1 MNRSKVGFID
11 KISRKWN
18 ENDLSKGVR
27 GNELEGSLTKQNE
40 ATSPVEKTPATTTA
54 AATNTINWSS
64 LYKKE
69 DWWAVW
75 IGLTIFAL
83 SLPSYFGVYLL
94 GWIPVAK
101 PWTDITQALS
111 TKVFDPWVGLLAS
124 FVFLALIMLP
134 VNRFNGVKSKDWFKG
149 FFVIF
154 FSAWIIWLISNYSPI
169 VKVIGSAEV
178 GYVIALLAGIVI
190 TNLLRIPSWL
200 KDSARGEL
208 FIKTAI
214 VLLGAKILLTTFVTT
229 APTIL
234 AAAFLSF
241 PVVWVVAF
249 LISKKIGLDKNFS
262 ATLSSGVGICGVS
275 ASIATAA
282 AIEAP
287 AIYSTVISSI
297 IVIFSAIEI
306 ILMPFIAAAFFPT
319 DFDAAG
325 VWMGLSVKT
334 DGAASASASVVDGLI
349 KANGSAL
356 NAAVIAK
363 VMIDIW
369 IGVISFLLAT
379 VWTYK
384 IRKKT
389 NTNTSPRVLWYRF
402 PKFVIGYIATSAV
415 LSAIALTHASVADG
429 AKAVAP
435 VISFGTE
442 PLRTAFFTFTFFAIG
457 LGTQFSKFKEI
468 NLKKPVTAYAVSLL
482 IAIVWGGIVSYLLF
496 VK

>member
-1 MNRSKVGFID
+1 MGLINKLF
-11 KISRKWN
+11 RKWN
-18 ENDLSKGVR
+18 GANISKEAEEKD
-27 GNELEGSLTKQNE
+27 NEYLKSSKQSNPSSSIE
-40 ATSPVEKTPATTTA
+40 KDTSNSK
-54 AATNTINWSS
+54 INWSS

-75 IGLTIFAL
+75 IGLIIFAL

-94 GWIPVAK
+94 GWAPVAK
-101 PWTDITQALS
+101 PWTDINHALS
-111 TKVFDPWVGLLAS
+111 TKVLDPWVGLAAS
-124 FVFLALIMLP
+124 FIFLAFIMLP

-149 FFVIF
+149 FSIIF
-154 FSAWIIWLISNYSPI
+154 FSSWAIWLLSNYAPI

-178 GYVIALLAGIVI
+178 GYIIALIAGIAI

-200 KDSARGEL
+200 KQSARGEL
-208 FIKTAI
+208 FIKIAI
-214 VLLGAKILLTTFVTT
+214 VLLGAKILLTSFVTS

-234 AAAFLSF
+234 VAAFLSF
-241 PVVWVVAF
+241 PVVWIIAF
-249 LISKKIGLDKNFS
+249 LISKKLGLDKNLS

-306 ILMPFIAAAFFPT
+306 IVMPFVAANFFPT
-319 DFDAAG
+319 HFDAAG

-334 DGAASASASVVDGLI
+334 DGAASASASVVDGLL
-349 KANGSAL
+349 KANGLAL
-356 NAAVIAK
+356 NAAVITK

-369 IGVISFLLAT
+369 IGLISFLLAT
-379 VWTYK
+379 VWAYK
-384 IRKKT
+384 VKKQT
-389 NTNTSPRVLWYRF
+389 NINTSPMVLWYKF
-402 PKFVIGYIATSAV
+402 PKFVLGYLITSII
-415 LSAIALTHASVADG
+415 LSLVALSYQSVAEG

-442 PLRTAFFTFTFFAIG
+442 PLRTVFFTFTFLSIG
-457 LGTQFSKFKEI
+457 LGTQLSKFKEI
-468 NLKKPVTAYAVSLL
+468 NIKKPIIAYAISLCF
-482 IAIVWGGIVSYLLF
+482 AIVWGGIISYLLF

>member
-1 MNRSKVGFID
+1 MGFINR
-11 KISRKWN
+11 IFRKRSG
-18 ENDLSKGVR
+18 NDLSKGLR
-27 GNELEGSLTKQNE
+27 DKEPEGSLTKRNE
-40 ATSPVEKTPATTTA
+40 ALSPIEETPATTTA
-54 AATNTINWSS
+54 ASTTINLSS

-124 FVFLALIMLP
+124 FVFLALLMLP
-134 VNRFNGVKSKDWFKG
+134 VNHFNGVKAKDWFKG

-178 GYVIALLAGIVI
+178 GYVIALLAGIAI

-200 KDSARGEL
+200 RDSARGEL

-214 VLLGAKILLTTFVTT
+214 VLLGAKILLTTFVTS

-241 PVVWVVAF
+241 PVVWIIAF

-306 ILMPFIAAAFFPT
+306 ILMPFVAAAFFPT

-356 NAAVIAK
+356 NAAVITK

-384 IRKKT
+384 IRKQT
-389 NTNTSPRVLWYRF
+389 NANTSPRVLWYRF

-415 LSAIALTHASVADG
+415 LSAIALTHVSVAEG

-435 VISFGTE
+435 ITLFGTE

-468 NLKKPVTAYAVSLL
+468 NLKKPVIAYAISLL

>member
-1 MNRSKVGFID
+1 VRFTKKLFRKWDGTGL
-11 KISRKWN
+11 SRK
-18 ENDLSKGVR
+18 
-27 GNELEGSLTKQNE
+27 
-40 ATSPVEKTPATTTA
+40 TTTDNEPIESSLKSD
-54 AATNTINWSS
+54 TNPHIEQTTINWSS

-83 SLPSYFGVYLL
+83 SLPSYFGIYLL

-101 PWTDITQALS
+101 PWMDIGHALS
-111 TKVFDPWVGLLAS
+111 TKVFDPWIGLIAS
-124 FVFLALIMLP
+124 FIFLALIMIP

-154 FSAWIIWLISNYSPI
+154 FTAWIIYLLSNYSPI

-178 GYVIALLAGIVI
+178 GYVIALLVGIAI
-190 TNLLRIPSWL
+190 TNLFRIPSWL
-200 KDSARGEL
+200 KNSARGEL
-208 FIKTAI
+208 FIKAAI
-214 VLLGAKILLTTFVTT
+214 VLLGAKILLTSFVTS

-234 AAAFLSF
+234 VAAFLSF
-241 PVVWVVAF
+241 PVVWIIAF
-249 LISKKIGLDKNFS
+249 LISKKLGLDKNLS

-306 ILMPFIAAAFFPT
+306 IVMPFVAANFFPT
-319 DFDAAG
+319 YFDAAG

-334 DGAASASASVVDGLI
+334 DGAASASASIVDGLL

-356 NAAVIAK
+356 NAAVITK

-369 IGVISFLLAT
+369 IGLISFLLAT
-379 VWTYK
+379 VWAYK
-384 IRKKT
+384 VKKQT
-389 NTNTSPRVLWYRF
+389 NINTSPMVLWYKF
-402 PKFVIGYIATSAV
+402 PKFVLGYLVTSII
-415 LSAIALTHASVADG
+415 LSLVALSYQSVAEG

-442 PLRTAFFTFTFFAIG
+442 PLRTVFFTFTFFSIG

-468 NLKKPVTAYAVSLL
+468 NIKKPIIAYAISLCF
-482 IAIVWGGIVSYLLF
+482 AIVWGGIISYLLF

>member
-1 MNRSKVGFID
+1 MRFIN
-11 KISRKWN
+11 KIARKWN
-18 ENDLSKGVR
+18 RTNHSKK
-27 GNELEGSLTKQNE
+27 EEKDIKYQE
-40 ATSPVEKTPATTTA
+40 APNQGISVEKNPSVSK
-54 AATNTINWSS
+54 INWSS

-75 IGLTIFAL
+75 IGLGIFAL
-83 SLPSYFGVYLL
+83 SLPSVFGVYTL

-101 PWTDITQALS
+101 PWTDITHALS
-111 TKVFDPWVGLLAS
+111 TKVFDPWIGLVGS
-124 FVFLALIMLP
+124 FIFLAVLMLP

-149 FFVIF
+149 FSIIF
-154 FSAWIIWLISNYSPI
+154 FSSWVIWLLSNYSPI
-169 VKVIGSAEV
+169 IKVIGSAEI
-178 GYVIALLAGIVI
+178 GYIIALIAGIAI
-190 TNLLRIPSWL
+190 TNLLKIPSWL
-200 KDSARGEL
+200 MQSARGEL

-214 VLLGAKILLTTFVTT
+214 VLLGAKILLTSFLTS

-241 PVVWVVAF
+241 PVVWIMAF
-249 LISKKIGLDKNFS
+249 FISKKLGLDKNFS

-306 ILMPFIAAAFFPT
+306 IVMPFVAATFFPT
-319 DFDAAG
+319 HFDAAG

-334 DGAASASASVVDGLI
+334 DGAASASASVVDGLL

-356 NAAVIAK
+356 NAAVITK

-369 IGVISFLLAT
+369 IGLISFLLAT
-379 VWTYK
+379 VWAYK
-384 IRKKT
+384 SKKQT
-389 NTNTSPRVLWYRF
+389 NINTNPKVLWYKF
-402 PKFVIGYIATSAV
+402 PKFVLGYIAASLILSLLAFSYHSVSA
-415 LSAIALTHASVADG
+415 G

-435 VISFGTE
+435 VITFGTE
-442 PLRTAFFTFTFFAIG
+442 PLRTVFFTFTFFSIG
-457 LGTQFSKFKEI
+457 LGTQFSRFKEI
-468 NLKKPVTAYAVSLL
+468 NLKKPIIAYAVSLCFA
-482 IAIVWGGIVSYLLF
+482 IAWGGIISYLLF
-496 VK
+496 AK

>member
-1 MNRSKVGFID
+1 MGFIN
-11 KISRKWN
+11 KLFRKWN
-18 ENDLSKGVR
+18 GIGLSRKAINDD
-27 GNELEGSLTKQNE
+27 EPIESLLKSDTN
-40 ATSPVEKTPATTTA
+40 PPIEKTTS
-54 AATNTINWSS
+54 INWSS

-94 GWIPVAK
+94 GWIPIAK
-101 PWTDITQALS
+101 PWTDIGHALS
-111 TKVFDPWVGLLAS
+111 TKVFDPWIGLIAS
-124 FVFLALIMLP
+124 FIFLALIMIP
-134 VNRFNGVKSKDWFKG
+134 VNRFNGVKSKDWLKG

-154 FSAWIIWLISNYSPI
+154 FTAWIIWLFSNYSPI

-178 GYVIALLAGIVI
+178 GYGIALLVGIAV

-200 KDSARGEL
+200 KNSARGEL

-214 VLLGAKILLTTFVTT
+214 VLLGAKILLTSFATS

-241 PVVWVVAF
+241 PVVWIIAF
-249 LISKKIGLDKNFS
+249 LISKKMGLDKNFS

-306 ILMPFIAAAFFPT
+306 ILMPFIAATFFPT
-319 DFDAAG
+319 HFDAAG

-334 DGAASASASVVDGLI
+334 DGAASASASVVDGLL
-349 KANGSAL
+349 KANRYAL
-356 NAAVIAK
+356 NAAVITK
-363 VMIDIW
+363 VMIDVW

-379 VWTYK
+379 IWTYK
-384 IRKKT
+384 IRKQAKIH
-389 NTNTSPRVLWYRF
+389 TSSRV
-402 PKFVIGYIATSAV
+402 
-415 LSAIALTHASVADG
+415 
-429 AKAVAP
+429 
-435 VISFGTE
+435 FGID
-442 PLRTAFFTFTFFAIG
+442 F
-457 LGTQFSKFKEI
+457 Q
-468 NLKKPVTAYAVSLL
+468 SL
-482 IAIVWGGIVSYLLF
+482 F
-496 VK
+496 

>member
-1 MNRSKVGFID
+1 VGFIN
-11 KISRKWN
+11 KIFRKWN
-18 ENDLSKGVR
+18 ENDLSKRVR
-27 GNELEGSLTKQNE
+27 DNEREGSLTKQNE
-40 ATSPVEKTPATTTA
+40 PQLPVEETPTTT
-54 AATNTINWSS
+54 TTINWSS

-83 SLPSYFGVYLL
+83 SLPSYSGVYTL
-94 GWIPVAK
+94 GWSPVAK

-134 VNRFNGVKSKDWFKG
+134 VSRFNGVKSKDWFKG

-154 FSAWIIWLISNYSPI
+154 FSAWIIWLLSNYSPI

-178 GYVIALLAGIVI
+178 GYVIALLAGIAI

-214 VLLGAKILLTTFVTT
+214 VLLGAKVLLTTFVTS

-241 PVVWVVAF
+241 PVVWIIAF

-356 NAAVIAK
+356 NAAVITK

-384 IRKKT
+384 IRKQN

-415 LSAIALTHASVADG
+415 LSAIALTHASVAEG
-429 AKAVAP
+429 AKVVTP
-435 VISFGTE
+435 ITSFGTE

-468 NLKKPVTAYAVSLL
+468 NLKKPVIAYAISLL